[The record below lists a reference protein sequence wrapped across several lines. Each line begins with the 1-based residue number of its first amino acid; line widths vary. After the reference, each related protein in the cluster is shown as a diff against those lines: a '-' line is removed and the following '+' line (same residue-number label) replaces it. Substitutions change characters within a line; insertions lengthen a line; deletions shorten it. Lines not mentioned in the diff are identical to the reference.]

1 MKENLRMQFLAGL
14 ITESEYKQLLEYSK
28 SQREFILLKLNS
40 PKSSETDALFNSLN
54 QQGITY
60 QDIKKQIE
68 DKTIKSFEDLK
79 KLKTISKSDIKKQ
92 SKLKAEKLLDNEDFL
107 IIQPNT
113 YESNC
118 YYGSGTKWCTTASE
132 KEKGRERFESYS
144 EDSPMIFVIDKSK
157 SPTDPLHK
165 VAFSRV
171 AFFNTDRT
179 TGEKKWNHEVS
190 VWNAEDDEISKTE
203 YLKYLQS
210 KGVDT
215 KKIFKL

>member
-1 MKENLRMQFLAGL
+1 MQFLAGV

-60 QDIKKQIE
+60 QDIKDQIE
-68 DKTIKSFEDLK
+68 DKTLKSFEDLK
-79 KLKTISKSDIKKQ
+79 KLKTISKSDVKKQ
-92 SKLKAEKLLDNEDFL
+92 SKLGAEKLLDNEDFL

-132 KEKGRERFESYS
+132 KEKGKERFESYS
-144 EDSPMIFVIDKSK
+144 EDSPMIFIIDKSK
-157 SPTDPLHK
+157 PTTDPLYK
-165 VAFSRV
+165 VAFSWT
-171 AFFNTDRT
+171 AFYNTDRN
-179 TGEKKWNHEVS
+179 TGEKKWNRELS
-190 VWNAEDDEISKTE
+190 IWNAEDDEISRTE
-203 YLKYLQS
+203 YLEYLKS

-215 KKIFKL
+215 KKIFGL